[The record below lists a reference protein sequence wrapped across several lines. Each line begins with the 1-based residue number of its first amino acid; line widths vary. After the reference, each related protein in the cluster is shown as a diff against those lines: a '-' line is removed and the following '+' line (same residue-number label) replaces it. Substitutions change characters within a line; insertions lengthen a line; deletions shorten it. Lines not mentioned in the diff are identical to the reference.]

1 MNSKVSMPRS
11 LSPCSNWLTA
21 ASGPAMET
29 GRFFASMALVGQV
42 KARITML
49 TMTDA
54 SVAMAITLRQDEGVI
69 ASGVRAMKLSKQNR
83 CFVYQHLRLYSA

>member
-1 MNSKVSMPRS
+1 
-11 LSPCSNWLTA
+11 
-21 ASGPAMET
+21 
-29 GRFFASMALVGQV
+29 MALVGHV

-83 CFVYQHLRLYSA
+83 CFVY

>member
-1 MNSKVSMPRS
+1 
-11 LSPCSNWLTA
+11 
-21 ASGPAMET
+21 MET
-29 GRFFASMALVGQV
+29 GRFFASMALVGHV

-69 ASGVRAMKLSKQNR
+69 ASVVRAMKLSKQNR
-83 CFVYQHLRLYSA
+83 CFVY

>member
-1 MNSKVSMPRS
+1 
-11 LSPCSNWLTA
+11 
-21 ASGPAMET
+21 
-29 GRFFASMALVGQV
+29 MALVGQV

-69 ASGVRAMKLSKQNR
+69 ASVVRAMKLSKQNI
-83 CFVYQHLRLYSA
+83 CFVYQHVRLYSA

>member
-1 MNSKVSMPRS
+1 MNSKVSIPRS

-29 GRFFASMALVGQV
+29 GRFVSMALVGHV

-83 CFVYQHLRLYSA
+83 CFVY